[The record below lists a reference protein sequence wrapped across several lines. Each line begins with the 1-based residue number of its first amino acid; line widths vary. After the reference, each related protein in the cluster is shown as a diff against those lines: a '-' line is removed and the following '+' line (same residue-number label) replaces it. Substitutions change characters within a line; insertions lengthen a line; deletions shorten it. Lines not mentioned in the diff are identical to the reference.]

1 MVIRFYRILSDIL
14 LIPIFFYFFMRFLF
28 SKENKNSISDKFFL
42 KKKKRPLG
50 DLIWINGVSIGEAK
64 TGVTIAE
71 QIKKIYPNSI
81 ILFSTSTV
89 TSFKLISKLK
99 KDFILIYSPLDI
111 NFITRKFIKYWKPS
125 STIFIESEIWPN
137 IFQNLKLNSIKLTLF
152 NARISNKS
160 FINWSKIKKSSKKVF
175 QLIDNCFV
183 QDTES
188 LKRFKKLGATKV
200 QKIENLKFL
209 SSQLEF
215 DKQTYDSVR
224 KQVRGKRVITLFSSH
239 EGEEKLL
246 LECFLIL
253 SKKVKNI
260 FFIIIPRHTHR
271 IKEIAKELK
280 KRGLGYQLKSNKNI
294 KLNKSNFLIVNTFGE
309 LGLFFKLSEIALV
322 GGSFL
327 NFGGHNP
334 IETNGFECPLIF
346 GKYMENFKEIKDQI
360 LKNKAGFEV
369 KDLKQLENQIYKI
382 LMNKKLKIQTFNNFK
397 KLCDKESAKSKSI
410 LKRLLK

>member
-1 MVIRFYRILSDIL
+1 M
-14 LIPIFFYFFMRFLF
+14 
-28 SKENKNSISDKFFL
+28 
-42 KKKKRPLG
+42 
-50 DLIWINGVSIGEAK
+50 
-64 TGVTIAE
+64 
-71 QIKKIYPNSI
+71 
-81 ILFSTSTV
+81 
-89 TSFKLISKLK
+89 
-99 KDFILIYSPLDI
+99 DI

-137 IFQNLKLNSIKLTLF
+137 IFQNLKLNSIKLTLL

-160 FINWSKIKKSSKKVF
+160 FLNWSRIKKSSKKVF
-175 QLIDNCFV
+175 GFIDNCFV
-183 QDTES
+183 QDTDS
-188 LKRFKKLGATKV
+188 LKRFKKLGVTKV

-209 SSQLEF
+209 SNQLEF
-215 DKQTYDSVR
+215 DKQTYDSIR
-224 KQVRGKRVITLFSSH
+224 KQMRGKRVITLFSSH

-280 KRGLGYQLKSNKNI
+280 KRKLDYQLKSNKNI
-294 KLNKSNFLIVNTFGE
+294 KLNESNFLIVNTFGE
-309 LGLFFKLSEIALV
+309 LGLFFKLSDIALV

-334 IETNGFECPLIF
+334 IETNGFECALIF
-346 GKYMENFKEIKDQI
+346 GQYMENFKEIKEQI

-382 LMNKKLKIQTFNNFK
+382 LMNKKLKIKTFNNFK

-410 LKRLLK
+410 LKMLLK

>member
-14 LIPIFFYFFMRFLF
+14 LIPILFYFFVRFLF
-28 SKENKNSISDKFFL
+28 SKENKNSISEKFFL

-64 TGVTIAE
+64 TGLTIAE

-89 TSFKLISKLK
+89 TSFKLISRLK

-137 IFQNLKLNSIKLTLF
+137 IFQNLKLNSIKLTLL

-160 FINWSKIKKSSKKVF
+160 FLNWSRIKKSSKKVF
-175 QLIDNCFV
+175 GFIDNCFV
-183 QDTES
+183 QDTDS
-188 LKRFKKLGATKV
+188 LKRFKKLGVTKV

-209 SSQLEF
+209 SNQLEF
-215 DKQTYDSVR
+215 DKQTYDSIR
-224 KQVRGKRVITLFSSH
+224 KQMRGKRVITLFSSH

-280 KRGLGYQLKSNKNI
+280 KRKLDYQLKSNKNI
-294 KLNKSNFLIVNTFGE
+294 KLNESNFLIVNTFGE
-309 LGLFFKLSEIALV
+309 LGLFFKLSDIALV

-334 IETNGFECPLIF
+334 IETNGFECALIF
-346 GKYMENFKEIKDQI
+346 GQYMENFKEIKEQI

-382 LMNKKLKIQTFNNFK
+382 LMNKKLKIKTFNNFK

-410 LKRLLK
+410 LKMLLK